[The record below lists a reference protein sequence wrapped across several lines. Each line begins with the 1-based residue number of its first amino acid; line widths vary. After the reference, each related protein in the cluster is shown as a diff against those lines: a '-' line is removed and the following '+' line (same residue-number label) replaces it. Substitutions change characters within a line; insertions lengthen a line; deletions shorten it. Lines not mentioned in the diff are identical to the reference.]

1 MGTRRRPRL
10 DSADLGV
17 AADCRVGPAQR
28 PDPVATNRA
37 RTGQSAHSQPQEVD
51 MADGGYQRPCTRCN
65 RPWLV
70 PPDIA
75 EERPDFKA
83 AASQYLSLI
92 GGKFADQVALRAHYQ
107 QLAAAA
113 KCPQCG
119 ATSFAQQKAPDS
131 PASPEPPSAVPPSA
145 PQGSPVPD
153 GQTLIYVLN

>member
-1 MGTRRRPRL
+1 
-10 DSADLGV
+10 
-17 AADCRVGPAQR
+17 
-28 PDPVATNRA
+28 
-37 RTGQSAHSQPQEVD
+37 
-51 MADGGYQRPCTRCN
+51 MADGGYQRTCTRCN
-65 RPWLV
+65 RTWLV
-70 PPDIA
+70 PSDIA

-145 PQGSPVPD
+145 PRGHRCRMARR
-153 GQTLIYVLN
+153 